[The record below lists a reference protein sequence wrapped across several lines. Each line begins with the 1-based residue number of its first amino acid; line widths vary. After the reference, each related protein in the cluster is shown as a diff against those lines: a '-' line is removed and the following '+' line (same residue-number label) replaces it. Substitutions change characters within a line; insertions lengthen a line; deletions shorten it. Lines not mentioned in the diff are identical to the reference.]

1 MSYFR
6 FLVPCC
12 DSCEIVILILQSWP
26 GTVNRQL
33 TSLSA
38 LSRNMHQLPK
48 TAFFCLIPISIV
60 TNTEYE
66 HPFMGKRMNAVV
78 VSEVEEEEEGA
89 FSSFSSGELKLE
101 TGPD

>member
-1 MSYFR
+1 
-6 FLVPCC
+6 
-12 DSCEIVILILQSWP
+12 
-26 GTVNRQL
+26 
-33 TSLSA
+33 
-38 LSRNMHQLPK
+38 MHQLPK

>member
-1 MSYFR
+1 
-6 FLVPCC
+6 
-12 DSCEIVILILQSWP
+12 
-26 GTVNRQL
+26 
-33 TSLSA
+33 
-38 LSRNMHQLPK
+38 MHQLPK

-78 VSEVEEEEEGA
+78 GSEVEEEEEEGA